1 MIQMNLFTKQK
12 WTQRYKKQTHS
23 HQSGKGVRDDQI
35 CSTMYKSSKKELY
48 LAQGTVF
55 NIIKQIMWKSI

>member
-12 WTQRYKKQTHS
+12 WTQRHKKQTHA
-23 HQSGKGVRDDQI
+23 HQRGKGVRDDQI
-35 CSTMYKSSKKELY
+35 CSTMYKRNKKELY

-55 NIIKQIMWKSI
+55 NIIKQIMWRSI